1 MSYSINRLVS
11 HSKIV
16 TLPLILAL
24 SIALPS
30 QAQTHRTELVI
41 AQAKPK
47 PQAKPQTKPNLP
59 EPMDVNGENNDNND
73 LRPLN
78 QSESLLSLAGGQ
90 RLMNEAT
97 QAINAEK
104 YDIAIDKLQQAR
116 KIFNQLS
123 NFHLQLAN
131 SFSGIDPKVF
141 EAERNQALETGQVR
155 DDATYKLALVHRAKN
170 QPELAVPLLIQII
183 RSQNPTTDL
192 GRKSYQQLYELGFAN
207 VPFVTPAPGT
217 STPPTNQPPANQPP
231 ANQPPANQPPA
242 NK

>member
-1 MSYSINRLVS
+1 MSYSIPRVLSVGKFAIVS
-11 HSKIV
+11 LMV
-16 TLPLILAL
+16 VL
-24 SIALPS
+24 SINLPS
-30 QAQTHRTELVI
+30 QAQTLSDNPVI
-41 AQAKPK
+41 AQANPTL
-47 PQAKPQTKPNLP
+47 PQPSDIN
-59 EPMDVNGENNDNND
+59 EENADPSD

-104 YDIAIDKLQQAR
+104 YDVAIDKLQQAR

-141 EAERNQALETGQVR
+141 EAERTQALETGQVR

-183 RSQNPTTDL
+183 RSQNPTTEL
-192 GRKSYQQLYELGFAN
+192 GRKAYQQLYELGFAN
-207 VPFVTPAPGT
+207 VPFAPAAPSKTPQVPV
-217 STPPTNQPPANQPP
+217 S
-231 ANQPPANQPPA
+231 QPPA

>member
-1 MSYSINRLVS
+1 MPYFITRLLSLGTLAV
-11 HSKIV
+11 
-16 TLPLILAL
+16 LPLIVVFFGTL
-24 SIALPS
+24 SS
-30 QAQTHRTELVI
+30 QAQTLSDHPLI
-41 AQAKPK
+41 AQANPPL
-47 PQAKPQTKPNLP
+47 PQPSDIN
-59 EPMDVNGENNDNND
+59 EENADPND

-104 YDIAIDKLQQAR
+104 YDVAIDKLQQAR

-141 EAERNQALETGQVR
+141 ESERNQALETGQVR

-183 RSQNPTTDL
+183 RSQNPTTEL

-207 VPFVTPAPGT
+207 VPFAPAAPSTSPQTPVT
-217 STPPTNQPPANQPP
+217 QPPANQ
-231 ANQPPANQPPA
+231 
-242 NK
+242 

>member
-1 MSYSINRLVS
+1 MPYFITRLLSLGTLAV
-11 HSKIV
+11 
-16 TLPLILAL
+16 LPLIVVFFGTL
-24 SIALPS
+24 SS
-30 QAQTHRTELVI
+30 QAQSLSDHPLI
-41 AQAKPK
+41 AQANPPL
-47 PQAKPQTKPNLP
+47 PQPSDIN
-59 EPMDVNGENNDNND
+59 EENADPND

-104 YDIAIDKLQQAR
+104 YDVAIDKLQQAR

-141 EAERNQALETGQVR
+141 ESERNQALETGQVR

-183 RSQNPTTDL
+183 RSQNPTTEL

-207 VPFVTPAPGT
+207 VPFAPAAPSTSPQTPVTP
-217 STPPTNQPPANQPP
+217 
-231 ANQPPANQPPA
+231 PPA